1 MEAVVALQYDPA
13 AHPSETAKTECLCAS
28 LKGFCSK
35 QHLHLQVIICRTYNP
50 VTLAAGHT
58 MVADVLDMGQSDEGM
73 LVAYGVCRELD
84 DMKNTYNSLPDY
96 LTKVRLAQRH
106 G

>member
-1 MEAVVALQYDPA
+1 
-13 AHPSETAKTECLCAS
+13 
-28 LKGFCSK
+28 
-35 QHLHLQVIICRTYNP
+35 
-50 VTLAAGHT
+50 

-96 LTKVRLAQRH
+96 LTKVRLAPHHSQKLP